1 MDNQTETLQ
10 TENEQEQNIQIEN
23 ESSHNIEETQIPT
36 QQNTRKRQVNQHIPN
51 NIENITRRKQKT
63 KNTNNSK
70 KRIETSTPELTDH
83 NYPPLQKN

>member
-23 ESSHNIEETQIPT
+23 EFWHNIEETQIPT

-51 NIENITRRKQKT
+51 NIENITRRKQ
-63 KNTNNSK
+63 
-70 KRIETSTPELTDH
+70 
-83 NYPPLQKN
+83 